1 MRFCC
6 NFTTISGEIR
16 NLRLFRLRRLFA
28 ATNVTMRFCCNFT
41 TISGEIRNLRLA
53 FAASLVFNVKI
64 VVTY

>member
-1 MRFCC
+1 MRFC
-6 NFTTISGEIR
+6 G
-16 NLRLFRLRRLFA
+16 
-28 ATNVTMRFCCNFT
+28 NFT